1 MREGQTRVLIRSQLL
16 ECSTPKRSL
25 PEQFFVIP
33 QWALSLLVF
42 EAMWVSVFMSAI
54 KLVVQETQSSR
65 QLELTPAFNVENNLG
80 NIYKS
85 TFSCHIKKKKRWGLR
100 DGPGGGSRLW
110 GNSETQLRDIHLPS
124 LAPPHWE
131 DIRQQFAT
139 AKSRTVMG
147 LGGGKKGR

>member
-85 TFSCHIKKKKRWGLR
+85 TFSCHIKKK
-100 DGPGGGSRLW
+100 DGAFGMVLGEDHGCGATQKP
-110 GNSETQLRDIHLPS
+110 NSETS
-124 LAPPHWE
+124 TETSSTCPPWPHP
-131 DIRQQFAT
+131 T
-139 AKSRTVMG
+139 
-147 LGGGKKGR
+147 GKT